1 MATVDTRPEAAS
13 RFGVARSD
21 RTSRIG
27 SCCLLAVTVLLAALP
42 QIFGADI
49 VQQMTSLL
57 ILVVLAAMWNALAG
71 YAGMVSVGQQT
82 FIGFGAYTTI
92 FLTQRDIEPYLA
104 VVLAAVICAALAA
117 LLAPLVLRLRGGQF
131 AVGTWVVAE
140 AAALLV
146 MLDHSLGGGTGTSL
160 RGLNVFAPQ
169 VRRAYTFWLT
179 LAFAVLLLGALFVL
193 LRRRT
198 GAALQA
204 IRDAEEAAAS
214 LGVRTFSL
222 KFAIYVLAG
231 FGCGAAGA
239 LILANTLFIQ
249 PQSIFGVQWSAYMVF
264 MVLVGGIGT
273 FEGPIIGAVVF
284 FLLQQE
290 FADAG
295 AWYLIG
301 LGVVAV
307 AFALF
312 LPRGIWGLVSH
323 RRQIRLLPIGYH
335 LRQHTDPQP
344 NKPHRNQSHRTDPP
358 QIRPHG

>member
-1 MATVDTRPEAAS
+1 MTTTVDTPTATPTGWAVR
-13 RFGVARSD
+13 RSD
-21 RTSRIG
+21 LTSRIG
-27 SCCLLAVTVLLAALP
+27 SWSLVALVVLLAGLP
-42 QIFGADI
+42 QVFGASI

-57 ILVVLAAMWNALAG
+57 ILVILAAMWNALAG
-71 YAGMVSVGQQT
+71 YAGLVSVGQQT
-82 FIGFGAYTTI
+82 FIGFGAYGTI
-92 FLTQRDIEPYLA
+92 FLTQRGAPPYLA
-104 VVLAAVICAALAA
+104 VVVAALGAAVLAAA
-117 LLAPLVLRLRGGQF
+117 LAPLVLRLRGGQF

-140 AAALLV
+140 AIALLV
-146 MLDHSLGGGTGTSL
+146 LLDQALGGGTGISL
-160 RGLNVFAPQ
+160 RGLNVYAPQ

-179 LAFAVLLLGALFVL
+179 LAFTVVLLGALFLL

-204 IRDAEEAAAS
+204 IRDDEEAAAS
-214 LGVRTFSL
+214 LGVRTASL
-222 KFAIYVLAG
+222 KFGIFVLAG

-249 PQSIFGVQWSAYMVF
+249 TQSIFGVQWSAYMIF

-284 FLLQQE
+284 FVLQQQ

-301 LGVVAV
+301 LGGIAI

-312 LPRGIWGLVSH
+312 LPRGVWGLVN
-323 RRQIRLLPIGYH
+323 RERQIRLLPVGYH
-335 LRQHTDPQP
+335 L
-344 NKPHRNQSHRTDPP
+344 HRRD
-358 QIRPHG
+358 G